1 MKKTLTILLA
11 LLLLVAQQGVASEK
25 REEEIKPTRQ
35 TKRQKMEENYD
46 AITKGFLDLVDP
58 TPINIVAVHEYL
70 QKNGHKSILEEATNG
85 EKYITFQVDSL
96 AGHIHADEEYI
107 TFQTSLR
114 NPAGYVARMRN
125 QTQIGGRD
133 IAITYKT
140 CIDLMDSTRCVK
152 TTYFEDEDW
161 VSVYIETYIPTMLF
175 FQRYFKLYMDILT
188 HSSDKFVDLLNN
200 NIAADQK

>member
-1 MKKTLTILLA
+1 MMKPLFILLS
-11 LLLLVAQQGVASEK
+11 LLLLGVQQGVASEK
-25 REEEIKPTRQ
+25 REDKIKPTRQ
-35 TKRQKMEENYD
+35 TKLQKE
-46 AITKGFLDLVDP
+46 AAKGDGIAKGILEALNPAPV
-58 TPINIVAVHEYL
+58 NIVAIHEYL
-70 QKNGHKSILEEATNG
+70 QKNGHKSILEEATT

-133 IAITYKT
+133 IAITYKA
-140 CIDLMDSTRCVK
+140 CIDLMNSTRCVK
-152 TTYFEDEDW
+152 TSYFEDEDW
-161 VSVYIETYIPTMLF
+161 VSVYIETYIPTMPIF
-175 FQRYFKLYMDILT
+175 ERYFKLYMDILT
-188 HSSDKFVDLLNN
+188 HASDKFVELLNN

>member
-1 MKKTLTILLA
+1 MRRFVFILLS
-11 LLLLVAQQGVASEK
+11 LLLLGVQQGVASEK
-25 REEEIKPTRQ
+25 REDKIKPTRQ
-35 TKRQKMEENYD
+35 TKLEKE
-46 AITKGFLDLVDP
+46 AAKGDGIAKGILEALNPAPV
-58 TPINIVAVHEYL
+58 NIVAVHEYL
-70 QKNGHKSILEEATNG
+70 QKNGHKSVLEEATT

-96 AGHIHADEEYI
+96 AGHIHVEDEYI

-140 CIDLMDSTRCVK
+140 CIDLMNSTRCVK

-175 FQRYFKLYMDILT
+175 FQRYFKLYMDILI

>member
-1 MKKTLTILLA
+1 MKKILTFLLA
-11 LLLLVAQQGVASEK
+11 LLLLGVQQGVASEK
-25 REEEIKPTRQ
+25 RDGKIKPTRQ
-35 TKRQKMEENYD
+35 TKLEKD
-46 AITKGFLDLVDP
+46 AAKGDGIAKGILSALNPPPV
-58 TPINIVAVHEYL
+58 NIVAVHEYL
-70 QKNGHKSILEEATNG
+70 QKNGHKSVLEEATT

-96 AGHIHADEEYI
+96 AGHIHVEDEYI

-161 VSVYIETYIPTMLF
+161 VSVYIETYIPTMPIF
-175 FQRYFKLYMDILT
+175 ERYFKLYMDILT
-188 HSSDKFVDLLNN
+188 HASDKFVELLN

>member
-1 MKKTLTILLA
+1 MKKTLFILLS
-11 LLLLVAQQGVASEK
+11 LLLLGVQQGVASEK
-25 REEEIKPTRQ
+25 REDKIKPTRQ
-35 TKRQKMEENYD
+35 TRLEKE
-46 AITKGFLDLVDP
+46 AAKGDGIAKGILEALNPAPV
-58 TPINIVAVHEYL
+58 NIVAVHEYL
-70 QKNGHKSILEEATNG
+70 QKNGHKSVLEEATT

-96 AGHIHADEEYI
+96 AGHIHVEDEYI

-125 QTQIGGRD
+125 QTQIGNRD
-133 IAITYKT
+133 IAITYKA
-140 CIDLMDSTRCVK
+140 CIDLMNSTRCVK

-188 HSSDKFVDLLNN
+188 HASDKFVELLNN

>member
-1 MKKTLTILLA
+1 MKLLFILLS
-11 LLLLVAQQGVASEK
+11 LLLLGVQQGVASEK
-25 REEEIKPTRQ
+25 RAEKIKPTRQ
-35 TKRQKMEENYD
+35 TKLQKEAE
-46 AITKGFLDLVDP
+46 KGDGMAKYILKILNP
-58 TPINIVAVHEYL
+58 TPVNIVAIHEYL

-96 AGHIHADEEYI
+96 AGHIHVEDEYI

-125 QTQIGGRD
+125 QSQISSRD
-133 IAITYKT
+133 IAVTYKA
-140 CIDLMDSTRCVK
+140 CIDLMNSTRCVK

-161 VSVYIETYIPTMLF
+161 VSVYIETYIPTMPIF
-175 FQRYFKLYMDILT
+175 ERYFKLYMDILT
-188 HSSDKFVDLLNN
+188 HSSDKFVELLNN

>member
-11 LLLLVAQQGVASEK
+11 LLLLGVQQGVASEK
-25 REEEIKPTRQ
+25 RAEKIKPTRQ
-35 TKRQKMEENYD
+35 TKLQKEAE
-46 AITKGFLDLVDP
+46 KGDGMAKYILKILNP
-58 TPINIVAVHEYL
+58 TPVNIVAIHEYL

-161 VSVYIETYIPTMLF
+161 VSVYIETYIPTMPIF
-175 FQRYFKLYMDILT
+175 ERYFKLYMDILT
-188 HSSDKFVDLLNN
+188 HSSDKFVELLN

>member
-1 MKKTLTILLA
+1 MKLLFILLS
-11 LLLLVAQQGVASEK
+11 LLLLGVQQGVASEK
-25 REEEIKPTRQ
+25 RAEKIKPTRQ
-35 TKRQKMEENYD
+35 TKLQKEAE
-46 AITKGFLDLVDP
+46 KGDGMAKYILKILNP
-58 TPINIVAVHEYL
+58 TPVNIVAIHEYL

-96 AGHIHADEEYI
+96 AGHIHVEDEYI

-125 QTQIGGRD
+125 QSQISSRD
-133 IAITYKT
+133 IAVTYKA
-140 CIDLMDSTRCVK
+140 CIDLMNSTRCVK

-161 VSVYIETYIPTMLF
+161 VSVYVETYIPTMPIF
-175 FQRYFKLYMDILT
+175 ERYFKLYMDILT
-188 HSSDKFVDLLNN
+188 HSSDKFVELLNN

>member
-1 MKKTLTILLA
+1 MRKFVFILLS
-11 LLLLVAQQGVASEK
+11 LLLLGVQQGVASEK
-25 REEEIKPTRQ
+25 RAEKIKPTRQ
-35 TKRQKMEENYD
+35 TKLQKEAEKGDGMAKYILKILNPTPVNIVTIHEY
-46 AITKGFLDLVDP
+46 IQTKG
-58 TPINIVAVHEYL
+58 Y
-70 QKNGHKSILEEATNG
+70 KSTLEEPKDA

-96 AGHIHADEEYI
+96 AGHIHVEDEYI

-114 NPAGYVARMRN
+114 NPAGYVAIMRN

-161 VSVYIETYIPTMLF
+161 VSVYIETYIPTMPIF
-175 FQRYFKLYMDILT
+175 ERYFKLYMDILT
-188 HSSDKFVDLLNN
+188 HASDKFVELLNN

>member
-1 MKKTLTILLA
+1 MKSLFILLS
-11 LLLLVAQQGVASEK
+11 LLLLGVQQGVASEK
-25 REEEIKPTRQ
+25 RAERIKPTRQ
-35 TKRQKMEENYD
+35 TRLEKE
-46 AITKGFLDLVDP
+46 AAKGDGMAKYILKILNP
-58 TPINIVAVHEYL
+58 TPVNIVAIHEYL

-96 AGHIHADEEYI
+96 AGHIHVEDEYI

-125 QTQIGGRD
+125 QSQISSRD
-133 IAITYKT
+133 IAVTYKA
-140 CIDLMDSTRCVK
+140 CIDLMNSTRCVK

-161 VSVYIETYIPTMLF
+161 VSVYIETYIPTMPIF
-175 FQRYFKLYMDILT
+175 ERYFKLYMDILT
-188 HSSDKFVDLLNN
+188 HSSDKFVELLNN